1 MSSAVAPGAF
11 APEAGIVEVVGLTKR
26 FGPVHAVTDLTLHGR
41 ARPRDRLPRAERRRQ
56 DHDAA
61 DAPRPGHAELRDGHD
76 RRAHLRAA
84 NASPARVVG
93 AALEAS
99 SFHPGRTARDHLRV
113 YAPQVGVGDAR
124 CDEVLGIVGLAEA
137 ADRRT
142 GGFSMGMR
150 QRLALATTLLGD
162 PQVLL
167 LDEPA
172 NGLDPE
178 GIAWLRQFLRYL
190 AAQGRTVL
198 VSSHVLSEVE
208 QTVDD
213 VVIIARGRLVHA
225 SSLAQLE
232 AMARP
237 AVRISSPDA
246 AGLAAL
252 VAEQGWGPTTRFDS
266 PSTAVVFDR
275 HCPAGGGRGVRP
287 RAAAARADAR
297 GHQPRVAVPPA
308 HRRSQRPARR
318 RHRVPATRRHDTRGW
333 RDDRRPA
340 HGAPQGLHHPD
351 LVADG
356 AGHVRL
362 HDRDGRD
369 HGVLAGHGDAR
380 GGEGRC
386 PSGGRQRLR
395 ERRARRDGDRH
406 VGLHAGG
413 GAGLH
418 LPGDPRGAQRDR

>member
-1 MSSAVAPGAF
+1 MSSPAAAPGTF

-26 FGPVHAVTDLTLHGR
+26 FGPVHAVTDLSFTVVPGRVTGFLGPNGAGKTTTLRMLLGL
-41 ARPRDRLPRAERRRQ
+41 ATP
-56 DHDAA
+56 DAGTA
-61 DAPRPGHAELRDGHD
+61 TIGGHPYAQ
-76 RRAHLRAA
+76 RAHPMR
-84 NASPARVVG
+84 SVG

-124 CDEVLGIVGLAEA
+124 CDEVLATVGLTEA

-237 AVRISSPDA
+237 PSGSAHRTPRDWPPSSPSR
-246 AGLAAL
+246 AGPPAPA
-252 VAEQGWGPTTRFDS
+252 
-266 PSTAVVFDR
+266 STAR
-275 HCPAGGGRGVRP
+275 RP
-287 RAAAARADAR
+287 RSCST
-297 GHQPRVAVPPA
+297 GT
-308 HRRSQRPARR
+308 ARR
-318 RHRVPATRRHDTRGW
+318 WGTRRT
-333 RDDRRPA
+333 PA
-340 HGAPQGLHHPD
+340 AC
-351 LVADG
+351 
-356 AGHVRL
+356 
-362 HDRDGRD
+362 
-369 HGVLAGHGDAR
+369 
-380 GGEGRC
+380 RC
-386 PSGGRQRLR
+386 TS
-395 ERRARRDGDRH
+395 
-406 VGLHAGG
+406 
-413 GAGLH
+413 
-418 LPGDPRGAQRDR
+418 